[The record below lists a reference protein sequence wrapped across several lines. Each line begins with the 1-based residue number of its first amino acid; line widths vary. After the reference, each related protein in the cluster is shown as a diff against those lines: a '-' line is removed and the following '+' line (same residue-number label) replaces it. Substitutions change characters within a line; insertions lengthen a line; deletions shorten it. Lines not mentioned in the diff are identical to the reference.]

1 MPDGE
6 VPIVSSSESA
16 KSMRGYFL
24 IALVS
29 VMWGSMGILQKLAYA
44 YGILPGPL
52 IALRLLISSATLLP
66 ILVITDR
73 SSLRI
78 SRRDLIPFLLFGAIA
93 VAAQRVT
100 YAYGVYYTTPTI
112 TAIMFYT
119 YPVFVTL
126 SAWAFLKEKITWR
139 EVLAIILTFTGVALV
154 VQAYEPSVLSVDLL
168 GVFFGLASSLC
179 FVLYFIMTKQFRTR
193 YTGWTVTMYAEGIGA
208 IVLLPFVTDS
218 IPEIMVYPLQLW
230 AIILAIAWI
239 LSLLGY
245 LLYSYSL
252 KFVMASKGSIL
263 SVLEPLSAAFFS
275 TLLLGESLEAL
286 QILGVVLALAGVIL
300 LFQFRKPST

>member
-1 MPDGE
+1 M
-6 VPIVSSSESA
+6 VTASESA
-16 KSMRGYFL
+16 REKRGYIL

-29 VMWGSMGILQKLAYA
+29 VMWGTMGILQKFAYA
-44 YGILPGPL
+44 YGILPGTL

-66 ILVITDR
+66 ILALTNR

-78 SRRDLIPFLLFGAIA
+78 SKRDLIPFLVFGAIA
-93 VAAQRVT
+93 VASQRVT

-112 TAIMFYT
+112 TAVLFYT

-139 EVLAIILTFTGVALV
+139 EVSAIILTFLGVALV
-154 VQAYEPSVLSVDLL
+154 VRAYEPSLLSLDLFGIL
-168 GVFFGLASSLC
+168 FGLGSSLC

-208 IVLLPFVTDS
+208 LTLLPFLYLS
-218 IPEIMVYPLQLW
+218 IPEIAIYPLQLW
-230 AIILAIAWI
+230 VLIFAIAWI

-252 KFVMASKGSIL
+252 KYVKASKGSIL

-275 TLLLGESLEAL
+275 ALILGESLETL
-286 QILGVVLALAGVIL
+286 QILGVMLALTGVVIL
-300 LFQFRKPST
+300 FQIRGK

>member
-1 MPDGE
+1 M
-6 VPIVSSSESA
+6 VSASESA
-16 KSMRGYFL
+16 KGMRGYIL

-29 VMWGSMGILQKLAYA
+29 VMWGTMGILQKLAYA
-44 YGILPGPL
+44 YGILPATL

-66 ILVITDR
+66 ILALTNR

-78 SRRDLIPFLLFGAIA
+78 SKSDLIPFLVFGAIA
-93 VAAQRVT
+93 VASQRVT

-112 TAIMFYT
+112 TAVLFYT

-139 EVLAIILTFTGVALV
+139 EVSAIILTFLGVALV
-154 VQAYEPSVLSVDLL
+154 VRAYEPSLLSLDLFGIL
-168 GVFFGLASSLC
+168 FGLGSSLC

-208 IVLLPFVTDS
+208 LTLLPFVYVS
-218 IPEIMVYPLQLW
+218 IPEIAIYPLQLW
-230 AIILAIAWI
+230 VLIFAIAWI

-252 KFVMASKGSIL
+252 KYVKASKGSIL
-263 SVLEPLSAAFFS
+263 SVLEPLSAALFS
-275 TLLLGESLEAL
+275 ALLLGESLETL
-286 QILGVVLALAGVIL
+286 QILGVMLALTGVVIL
-300 LFQFRKPST
+300 FQIRGK